1 MFKQVTSFVFLLILG
16 GCYPSYNDLMSAA
29 YKAKR
34 ADPNPN
40 PIFAGE
46 EEPPIPDED
55 ENNKTLLG
63 IDKNQNGIRD
73 DVDIW
78 INRTG
83 KNYNEIMALRQAAK
97 GNQAYLKAVSDYRPE
112 LAEKTMN
119 QSIWGEGCIRVIFP
133 SNDRRELGLKM
144 INQVNTIIFE
154 PEFRMEKARS
164 FYKFIFRYG
173 GGPDGRLEKEYLFCD
188 FKIENL
194 DLVIKKYV
202 DSSKIEA
209 VKK

>member
-1 MFKQVTSFVFLLILG
+1 MFKLVSSFIFLLMLG
-16 GCYPSYNDLMSAA
+16 GCYPSYSDLMSAA

-83 KNYNEIMALRQAAK
+83 KNYNEIMALRQKAR
-97 GNQAYLKAVSDYRPE
+97 GNQAFLKAVNDNRSE
-112 LAEKTMN
+112 IAEKTMN
-119 QSIWGEGCIRVIFP
+119 QALWGDGCIRVIFP
-133 SNDRRELGLKM
+133 SNDRRELSLKL
-144 INQVNTIIFE
+144 INQANTIIFE
-154 PEFRMEKARS
+154 PEFREEKAQT
-164 FYKFIFRYG
+164 FYKYILNYG
-173 GGPDGRLEKEYLFCD
+173 GGPDGGIKKDYKYCD
-188 FKIENL
+188 FKIEEF
-194 DLVIKKYV
+194 DSVIKKYF
-202 DSSKIEA
+202 DSLQINA